1 MDYVWTPWRYHYI
14 VTAGREDRCVFC
26 DAAAAGDDAA
36 MLIAFRGRKNF
47 VILNRFPYTSGHT
60 MVVPYA
66 HQATLSELDSET
78 LTEMIVLA
86 QRLEGALQTIYH
98 PEGYNVGLNIGR
110 AAGAGIAGH
119 LHLHVLPR
127 WVGDT
132 NFMTTVSET
141 RVLPEELTQTYERL
155 RRTLEAASP
164 ASAATAP
171 NAGPDASADE
181 NRA

>member
-1 MDYVWTPWRYHYI
+1 MDYVWTPWRYRYI

-47 VILNRFPYTSGHT
+47 VILNRFPYTSGHV

-66 HQATLSELDSET
+66 HLATLSQLDSET
-78 LTEMIVLA
+78 LTEMFVLA

-110 AAGAGIAGH
+110 AAGAGPG
-119 LHLHVLPR
+119 R
-127 WVGDT
+127 
-132 NFMTTVSET
+132 
-141 RVLPEELTQTYERL
+141 QRL
-155 RRTLEAASP
+155 RAALVVTEVGLVLVLLVG
-164 ASAATAP
+164 AALFT
-171 NAGPDASADE
+171 
-181 NRA
+181 RAFLKLREESGGFDGRPLLR